1 MKKLIIILFLI
12 FPAGVFA
19 FTKQGFYT
27 IDNSGWIV
35 KPTPSGDVFICEV
48 CPDMVQTQIS
58 YGPEAGKDS
67 PFKSNEDFIK
77 AFSTKEKKEEFA
89 KMLLDSSFP
98 TSGFEVNIIRVD
110 EDYIGK
116 LKALRYSASVKM
128 PDGNIGRETT
138 LVAMHK
144 NRLVK
149 FSANFYDDK
158 LNEKSAIA
166 LDNLHK
172 SIVLF

>member
-1 MKKLIIILFLI
+1 MKRLIIFLFII
-12 FPAGVFA
+12 FPMGAFA
-19 FTKQGFYT
+19 FTKQGFYAV
-27 IDNSGWIV
+27 DNSGWIA
-35 KPTPSGDVFICEV
+35 KPTPSGDVFICES
-48 CPDMVQTQIS
+48 CPDMVQVQIS

-67 PFKSNEDFIK
+67 PFKSNNDFLN
-77 AFSTKEKKEEFA
+77 AFATKEKKEEFA
-89 KMLLDSSFP
+89 KMMLESSLP

-110 EDYIGK
+110 EDYIGN

-128 PDGNIGRETT
+128 PDGHTGRETT

-149 FSANFYDDK
+149 FSVNFYGDK

-166 LDNLHK
+166 IDNLHK